1 MWRDTDDVFST
12 RERVALA
19 WAETVTRVA
28 ETGRMPP
35 PGSQS
40 FAASCADRRR
50 DRAEHSSRCGR
61 CDRLSGQEGGLSPR
75 RRRSDVHS
83 VGAVDAGA
91 EIARTIG
98 LARGLP
104 AVRRDEFY
112 FPSLPGPQHP
122 TVVTRPTRRGHPAAA
137 GDRLVEPLCVPKT
150 LSELMEQWNLVSWR
164 NDRAALFRS
173 GRPGLAIQVEV
184 AA

>member
-1 MWRDTDDVFST
+1 MPRALAAFGSPVWRDTADVFST

-28 ETGRMPP
+28 ETRRMP

-50 DRAEHSSRCGR
+50 DRAEHSSRYGR

-91 EIARTIG
+91 GIVRTIG

-137 GDRLVEPLCVPKT
+137 GDRLVEPPSVFTFTVTSIP
-150 LSELMEQWNLVSWR
+150 SSSSASPQ
-164 NDRAALFRS
+164 
-173 GRPGLAIQVEV
+173 
-184 AA
+184 